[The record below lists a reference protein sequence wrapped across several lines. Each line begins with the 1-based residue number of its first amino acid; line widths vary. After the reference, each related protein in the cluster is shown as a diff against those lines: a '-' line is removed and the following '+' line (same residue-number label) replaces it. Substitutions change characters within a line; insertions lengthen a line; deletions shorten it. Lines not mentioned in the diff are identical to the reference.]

1 MGTVNLLEASRTALS
16 DKNVLI
22 LIVSSD
28 KCYLND
34 EAERAFKV
42 GDPLGGNDP
51 YSASKAGTEVV
62 YHAYINSSLNTNFYF
77 PKKSESWKCN
87 RWWRLVGE

>member
-1 MGTVNLLEASRTALS
+1 MGTVNLLEARTALS

-28 KCYLND
+28 KCYLNN
-34 EAERAFKV
+34 EVERAFKV

-51 YSASKAGTEVV
+51 YSASKA
-62 YHAYINSSLNTNFYF
+62 H
-77 PKKSESWKCN
+77 
-87 RWWRLVGE
+87 